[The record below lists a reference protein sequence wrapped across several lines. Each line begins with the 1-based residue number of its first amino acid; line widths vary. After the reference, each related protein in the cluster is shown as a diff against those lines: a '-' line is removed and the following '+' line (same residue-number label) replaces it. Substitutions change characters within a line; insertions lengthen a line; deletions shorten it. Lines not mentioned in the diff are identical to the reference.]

1 MSPAILP
8 HEPLHYVESFLML
21 SALLFLMLVLLFI
34 TDRLCRRN
42 PEQRV
47 LLPHEKS
54 ITEAVALAQWHI
66 V

>member
-8 HEPLHYVESFLML
+8 HEPLHMVESFLVL

-34 TDRLCRRN
+34 TDRLCRRT
-42 PEQRV
+42 PEHRA